1 MNQKSELFV
10 EGGVPALT
18 MMSGN
23 GKAEGRRAR
32 VYLCECGPIMNE
44 GIDLAT
50 LEARIRTLPE
60 VAAVSRYAT
69 LCSEQGRTWLADE
82 IAAHGD
88 DLVVIGACSPR
99 EHGTTFMNAC
109 RRGGLNP
116 YLMAIANI
124 REQCAWITGGKNPAT
139 IKAERLIRSAIARV
153 RVQRPLVESEI
164 ECNPDVLVVGAGVAG
179 LTAARQLAR
188 AGRRVFLVE
197 RTPAIGGRVGLL
209 GEVFPNME
217 CASCMIEPLMDEI
230 LHHPQIQT
238 LTYSE
243 VESVRGSFGNFIV
256 QIRKRARYVDSGG
269 CYGCRTCQ
277 AACPVEIPNEFDFGL
292 SRRKAVYIPYTGALP
307 NASLV
312 DATVCRRFHGEECSA
327 CAEACPFGNIRFDTS
342 DEMVELQV
350 GAIILATG
358 SEPAT
363 ANKKPLPKRVI
374 SSMVLE
380 RLINSAGPSE
390 GSVNLPGEAPPRSIA
405 LIYCADEAGKAPASS
420 CSKVCCMSMAKYRH
434 QLQQKLPDCT
444 VVEIVWERCTGGKGY
459 REFARHVDTHFP
471 VPRIRLGDCDR
482 VLRFADHGNTVGIRY
497 TQDGMTADLDVDLA
511 VIAPPL
517 RGSETNRRLGQL
529 LRIAVDDQDFFVEEH
544 RHLQS
549 HRSLIEGVML
559 AGSSQGPKDV
569 QESTAH
575 AAAAAGEVL
584 SLLIP
589 GRKLKV
595 EPATAEVQEDRCAG
609 CGICVLTC
617 PYQAVSLDQTR
628 RVAEINQLLC
638 RSCGTCAA
646 GCPSG
651 AIEARHFTNEQLW
664 AEVEALLNAEST
676 TVFM

>member
-1 MNQKSELFV
+1 MN
-10 EGGVPALT
+10 
-18 MMSGN
+18 GN
-23 GKAEGRRAR
+23 DDAHIRKAR

-44 GIDLAT
+44 GIDLAA
-50 LEARIRTLPE
+50 LEARIVALPE
-60 VAAVSRYAT
+60 VAAVTRYST
-69 LCSEQGRTWLADE
+69 LCSEQGRAWLAAE
-82 IAAHGD
+82 LAAHSD
-88 DLVVIGACSPR
+88 DLAVIAACSPR
-99 EHGTTFMNAC
+99 EHGSTFMEAC
-109 RRGGLNP
+109 RKGGLNP

-124 REQCAWITGGKNPAT
+124 REQCAWVTAEKDPAT
-139 IKAERLIRSAIARV
+139 VKAERLVRSAIARA

-164 ECNPDVLVVGAGVAG
+164 ECSTDVLVVGAGVAG
-179 LTAARQLAR
+179 LTAAHQLAR

-243 VESVRGSFGNFIV
+243 VESVKGSFGNFIV
-256 QIRKRARYVDSGG
+256 RIRKRARHVDTAG
-269 CYGCRTCQ
+269 CYGCRTCH
-277 AACPVEIPNEFDFGL
+277 AACPVEVPNEFDFGL

-312 DATVCRRFHGEECSA
+312 DEAACRRFHGEECSA
-327 CAEACPFGNIRFDTS
+327 CAEACPFGNISFES
-342 DEMVELQV
+342 SGEIVELQV
-350 GAIILATG
+350 GAILLATG
-358 SEPAT
+358 SEPLT
-363 ANKKPLPKRVI
+363 YDEKPLPRRVI
-374 SSMVLE
+374 TSMVLE
-380 RLINSAGPSE
+380 RLINSAGPSA
-390 GSVNLPGEAPPRSIA
+390 GDVSLPGEAAPRSIA
-405 LIYCADEAGKAPASS
+405 LIYCADEDGAAPAAS

-444 VVEIVWERCTGGKGY
+444 VHEILWERCTGGKGY
-459 REFARHVDTHFP
+459 REFAHHVDTQSQ
-471 VPRIRLGDCDR
+471 VQRIRLGDSDR
-482 VLRFADHGNTVGIRY
+482 VQQFVDHGDTVGICY
-497 TQDGMTADLDVDLA
+497 TREGITEELNVEMA

-517 RGSETNRRLGQL
+517 KGSQTNRHLGAL
-529 LRIAVDDQDFFVEEH
+529 LRTKVDDQDFFVEEH
-544 RHLQS
+544 RHLKS
-549 HRSLIEGVML
+549 HRSLIEGIML

-569 QESTAH
+569 QETAAH

-589 GRKLKV
+589 GRKLKI
-595 EPATAEVQEDRCAG
+595 EPATAQVQEENCGG

-617 PYQAVSLDQTR
+617 PYQAISFDQTR
-628 RVAEINQLLC
+628 RVAAVNELLC

-664 AEVEALLNAEST
+664 AEVEALLNA
-676 TVFM
+676 